1 MGTTAVPAL
10 ANAHGCANSVTPS
23 SALQATV
30 VAAVTL
36 SGPAGA
42 LGSRGEA
49 EDVAAPGAGGCPPP
63 PFAPPTAPAGAPGT
77 GCNGVARPEAPTACS
92 PERGSAPVLGRDRG
106 ADPNPLPGR
115 EGTTGMPAD
124 TRVGAVPDQ
133 DSGSV
138 SCTLSSSPRSAIVP
152 RSRRKRKSA
161 AQAAGAGALQ
171 APTRAMCPPSGGG
184 RSASRPH
191 TAWGRTR
198 TVAQPVHARQSYA
211 VVRRAIR
218 RGRLSRRIV
227 LLALGVRRGARVRW
241 RRRGCCERPPWPLF
255 RGA

>member
-1 MGTTAVPAL
+1 MPAL

-42 LGSRGEA
+42 LGSRGDA
-49 EDVAAPGAGGCPPP
+49 ADVAPAGGCPPP
-63 PFAPPTAPAGAPGT
+63 PFAPPPAPAGAPGP
-77 GCNGVARPEAPTACS
+77 GFGGAARPEAPAACS
-92 PERGSAPVLGRDRG
+92 PERGSAPVPGRDERP
-106 ADPNPLPGR
+106 ADPNAPLGVALR
-115 EGTTGMPAD
+115 AGAAGMPAD
-124 TRVGAVPDQ
+124 TTVGADPDQ

-138 SCTLSSSPRSAIVP
+138 SCTLSSSPRPAMVS
-152 RSRRKRKSA
+152 RSRRESERA
-161 AQAAGAGALQ
+161 ASAGALQ
-171 APTRAMCPPSGGG
+171 APTRSMRTPSVGG
-184 RSASRPH
+184 RSPARPH
-191 TAWGRTR
+191 TAWERTR
-198 TVAQPVHARQSYA
+198 TVAVWRCRYASGRSYV

-227 LLALGVRRGARVRW
+227 LLALGVRCGARVRW
-241 RRRGCCERPPWPLF
+241 RRRGCSECTPWPLF